1 MVIMAPLS
9 RMADVSSVVGDMFW
23 TIVCTKLWGGG
34 GDAVSS
40 SELWSELGGVGILF
54 EEVELVC
61 WSVGVVALLCGRARA
76 GE

>member
-1 MVIMAPLS
+1 MQGDWRPPLLL
-9 RMADVSSVVGDMFW
+9 R
-23 TIVCTKLWGGG
+23 KGG

-61 WSVGVVALLCGRARA
+61 WSVGVVALLRGR
-76 GE
+76 